1 MEHAKEGFL
10 LIRQNVAG
18 MLSIG
23 LEGFLEGLVS
33 KERTVV
39 MIRLLV
45 VFQGRVIEEF
55 VSTDGILS
63 LIEGIE
69 TWGGQVIGLD
79 SLGK

>member
-1 MEHAKEGFL
+1 M
-10 LIRQNVAG
+10 V
-18 MLSIG
+18 
-23 LEGFLEGLVS
+23 
-33 KERTVV
+33 
-39 MIRLLV
+39 RLLV